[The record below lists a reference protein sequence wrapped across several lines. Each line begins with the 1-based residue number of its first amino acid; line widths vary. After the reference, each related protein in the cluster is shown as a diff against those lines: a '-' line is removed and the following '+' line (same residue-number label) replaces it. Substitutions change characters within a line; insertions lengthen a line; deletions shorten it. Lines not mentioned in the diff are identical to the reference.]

1 MSSNISCFSQDGREV
16 DLLHWIYGRSDIKQI
31 RGNPQKVL
39 AAIDEYHST
48 FNVLMNIGSNKGALV
63 TSLIAERK
71 PSTFIELGVYVGYSA
86 VLFGDAVRANGGKK
100 YIGIEN
106 NPEMAAVANQ
116 LVDLAGLRDFS
127 QIIVGSSNEVLLE
140 LVRERKEI
148 AQVEMLMLDH
158 WQELYRPDTWLLE
171 ELGVLV
177 PGVSVL
183 VADNIIMP
191 GAPDYREWMEATPE
205 KKKQLLKK
213 LDVGSLRPNPD
224 VVYETSVP
232 EFSTSFGK
240 VSQ

>member
-1 MSSNISCFSQDGREV
+1 
-16 DLLHWIYGRSDIKQI
+16 
-31 RGNPQKVL
+31 
-39 AAIDEYHST
+39 
-48 FNVLMNIGSNKGALV
+48 MNIGSNKGALV

-140 LVRERKEI
+140 LIRERKEI
-148 AQVEMLMLDH
+148 TQVEMLMLDH

-213 LDVGSLRPNPD
+213 LDVGSLHPNPE
-224 VVYETSVP
+224 VVYETTVP